1 MELNGVL
8 LGLLVVGAVYMAW
21 RDSMRARERAIS
33 FCRRLCSRHQV
44 QFLDDTVA
52 LTRLRLRRDPELGLK
67 LHRVYEFEFSAEGQ
81 SRSLGSVILTGDR
94 IDAVHLPG
102 IVSYL
107 EH

>member
-8 LGLLVVGAVYMAW
+8 LGLIIIGGVYLAW
-21 RDSMRARERAIS
+21 RDSMRARERAIL
-33 FCRRLCSRHQV
+33 FCRNLCSRHQV

-52 LTRLRLRRDPELGLK
+52 LTRLGIRRDPNRGLK
-67 LHRVYEFEFSAEGQ
+67 IHRVYEFEFSTEGQ

-102 IVSYL
+102 VTSYL

>member
-1 MELNGVL
+1 MNGIL
-8 LGLLVVGAVYMAW
+8 FGLLLVGAVYLAW

-33 FCRRLCSRHQV
+33 FCRNLCSRHQV

-52 LTRLRLRRDPELGLK
+52 LTRLRVRRDPVRGLK
-67 LHRVYEFEFSAEGQ
+67 LHRVYEFEFSTEGQ

-102 IVSYL
+102 ITSYL